1 VKYLLSCCQ
10 HPDGGLRDKP
20 PMRSD
25 FYHSCYS
32 LAGLSVAQYHYQYDP
47 EIKNDHDDDVAFKWT
62 VSDFV
67 EGDIGDRVEKVHPI
81 FVTPWG
87 SAEKMRAWFVKKDG
101 KPNCI
106 PK

>member
-1 VKYLLSCCQ
+1 MCCCQ

-20 PMRSD
+20 PMRGD

-32 LAGLSVAQYHYQYDP
+32 LAGLSASQYHYLYDAHLR
-47 EIKNDHDDDVAFKWT
+47 NGHDEDPALKWT
-62 VSDFV
+62 VNDVV

-87 SAEKMRAWFVKKDG
+87 TAEKMRAWFVGRDG
-101 KPNCI
+101 ATNCV
-106 PK
+106 PKE